1 MAISGVNFQGLN
13 QQATATN
20 SALQDL
26 SNNTDPTKIPEL
38 AARLQLQSS
47 ALESHKKATEQ
58 AINALAGK

>member
-1 MAISGVNFQGLN
+1 
-13 QQATATN
+13 
-20 SALQDL
+20 L
-26 SNNTDPTKIPEL
+26 SSNTDPTKIPEL